1 MTQDLV
7 DVKSVGVLL
16 EGVYLVFRY
25 FIVAY
30 NLMMLNAFA
39 RTFIYEYGDNA

>member
-7 DVKSVGVLL
+7 DVKSVGVPL
-16 EGVYLVFRY
+16 EAMYLVFWY

-39 RTFIYEYGDNA
+39 RTFIYEYCDNA